1 VLSSL
6 KRRIRRLRTESRAL
20 YLAARHPDTPWYAK
34 FLIATVAAYA
44 LSPIDLVPDFVPIV
58 GYLDDLVLVPIG
70 IALAIRMVP
79 PSVLMEC
86 RALAQD
92 GAGCPGFAVKP
103 SEAVQGCSCDKGPW
117 SGDRSAPPT

>member
-6 KRRIRRLRTESRAL
+6 KRRIGRLRTESRAL

-34 FLIATVAAYA
+34 FFIAAVAAYA
-44 LSPIDLVPDFVPIV
+44 LSPIDLVPDFVPIA

-70 IALAIRMVP
+70 IALAMRMVP

-86 RALAQD
+86 RALARD
-92 GAGCPGFAVKP
+92 GAGCPGFAVNP
-103 SEAVQGCSCDKGPW
+103 SGAVRGCSCGKGPW
-117 SGDRSAPPT
+117 SGDRSDPLT